1 MHWYASYLRRAY
13 EARHRTAVVRLMN
26 RIGTVLF
33 GAGIGP
39 RRAAALEVVGRS
51 SGRVV
56 SLPVVVTD
64 WNGGRYLV
72 SMLGDRA
79 NWVRNV
85 RAANGRAVLRHH
97 TREAVQLT
105 LVAPADRPPILRRY
119 LAIAPGA
126 RPHIPVDRT
135 ASLDDFAAIADQI
148 PVFRVRAL
156 GAPGAPAE
164 TTQSAPS

>member
-1 MHWYASYLRRAY
+1 MRWYASYLRRAY
-13 EARHRTAVVRLMN
+13 EAPHRTAAVRFMN
-26 RIGTVLF
+26 RVGTLLF
-33 GAGIGP
+33 SAGVGP
-39 RRAAALEVVGRS
+39 RRAAALEVVGRR

-64 WNGGRYLV
+64 WKGGRYLV

-85 RAANGRAVLRHH
+85 QAANGRAVLKHR
-97 TREAVQLT
+97 TRESVQLT

-119 LAIAPGA
+119 LALAPGA
-126 RPHIPVDRT
+126 RPHIGVDRT

-148 PVFRVRAL
+148 PVFRVS
-156 GAPGAPAE
+156 E
-164 TTQSAPS
+164 TSVRRNKRY

>member
-26 RIGTVLF
+26 RTGTLLF

-97 TREAVQLT
+97 TRVAVQLT

-126 RPHIPVDRT
+126 RPHIPLDRT
-135 ASLDDFAAIADQI
+135 ASLEDFAAIADQI